1 MKIIKKL
8 AACLVTMIS
17 LSMTQAW
24 ADNLPCQPLKG
35 IDAVWTRAPGAVI
48 WVGEMHGTNEMPALF
63 GDMVCAAGADGQPV
77 VVVLERSAIEE
88 PFWHMFLASDGGDE
102 ARGWLLMGVEWRS
115 PSQDGRSSAAILG
128 LADRMRVLKAGGRRV
143 SIDFIHRAFDPAKP
157 ADAQMAQTVMAVRAQ
172 HPEARILVY
181 TGNFHAMKK
190 T

>member
-77 VVVLERSAIEE
+77 VVVLERLPIEE
-88 PFWHMFLASDGGDE
+88 VFWGMFLGSDGGDE
-102 ARGWLLMGVEWRS
+102 ARGLLLFGFQWRS
-115 PSQDGRSSAAILG
+115 PSQDGRSSTAMLD
-128 LADRMRVLKAGGRRV
+128 LADRLRRLRQAGRIT
-143 SIDFIHRAFDPAKP
+143 SIELADRFFDPKTP
-157 ADAQMAQTVMAVRAQ
+157 RDTQMAQAVRDIKAKY
-172 HPEARILVY
+172 PEARILVY
-181 TGNFHAMKK
+181 TGNYHAMKK
-190 T
+190 

>member
-77 VVVLERSAIEE
+77 VVVLERLPIEE
-88 PFWHMFLASDGGDE
+88 VFWGIFLGSDGGDE
-102 ARGWLLMGVEWRS
+102 ARGLLLFGFQWRS
-115 PSQDGRSSAAILG
+115 PSQDGRSSTAMLD

-143 SIDFIHRAFDPAKP
+143 SIDFIDRAFDPAKP
-157 ADAQMAQTVMAVRAQ
+157 ADAQMAQTVMGVRAQ